1 MKKVAAFGE
10 IMLRLAPQG
19 YNRFVQAES
28 FEAAYGG
35 GEANVA
41 VSLVSFGLEAKFI
54 TKLPQ
59 HEIGQS
65 AVNSLRKYGVDTS
78 DIVRGGERVGIYYLE
93 KGASQRPSQVIYDRA
108 GSAISTASL
117 EDFNWDR
124 IFDDVMWF
132 HLTGITPAISNNAA
146 EICLA
151 ACKKAKKKGITVSF
165 DMNYRKN
172 LWSIEKAKE
181 VVGKLTPYIDVCI
194 VNEEDAVK
202 IFGIKVDSD
211 ITGINDY

>member
-124 IFDDVMWF
+124 IFDDVMWL